1 MVIPKSTCYDFHLI
15 AYSVGG
21 IWEVWRERSRYDVA
35 PRNGPTPQPLAAP
48 RFASAAMIKVGTLT
62 LVMPDGS
69 SHRVS
74 ASEAPVATIVLKQ
87 PRAVR
92 RLIANGGLGLAE
104 AYIADQWDSP
114 DIAGVMA
121 VVATNEAEREEMLGG
136 HSWLR
141 AMSRIARMLRP
152 NPGGARRDIVAHYDL
167 GRDFYA
173 SWLDPSMA
181 YSSAHFT
188 TSDDTLEAAQQRKIH
203 RMCQMLRLSPGMRL
217 LEIGCGWGSFAEVA
231 ARDYGVSVVGVTLSP
246 AQLEYARAR
255 IERAGLS
262 SRVELRLQDYWDV
275 TGSFDRIASIEMFE
289 AVGEKFWPEYFNAL
303 RDRLRKNGVAGLQV
317 TTIADRW
324 FDNYR
329 RNADFIRRHISPG
342 GLLPSK
348 SRMKKAIG
356 RAGLAWGEEFWFGR
370 DYADTLARWQANFQ
384 AAWPRIVADAALH
397 RHPCDDRFKRIW
409 EYFLAYREA
418 GFRAGWT
425 DVGQILIA
433 RNG

>member
-1 MVIPKSTCYDFHLI
+1 VSGADTMSQFAMAP
-15 AYSVGG
+15 
-21 IWEVWRERSRYDVA
+21 
-35 PRNGPTPQPLAAP
+35 PRNRWLRLAVQLAT
-48 RFASAAMIKVGTLT
+48 MIKAGTLT
-62 LVMPDGS
+62 LMMPDGS
-69 SHRVS
+69 SHHVCAS
-74 ASEAPVATIVLKQ
+74 AAPVATIVLKH
-87 PRAVR
+87 PLAVR
-92 RLIANGGLGLAE
+92 RLVADGSLGLAE
-104 AYIADQWDSP
+104 AYIAGQWDSP
-114 DIAGVMA
+114 EIAGVMA
-121 VVATNEAEREEMLGG
+121 VIAANEAEWDEMLGG

-152 NPGGARRDIVAHYDL
+152 NASGARRDIVAQYDL

-173 SWLDPSMA
+173 SWLDPSMTCSA
-181 YSSAHFT
+181 AHFAA
-188 TSDDTLEAAQQRKIH
+188 DDTLEAAQQHKIH

-246 AQLEYARAR
+246 AQLEYGQAR

-262 SRVELRLQDYWDV
+262 SRVELRLQGYRDV

-289 AVGEKFWPEYFNAL
+289 AVGENGWSEYFNAL

-324 FDNYR
+324 FDSYR
-329 RNADFIRRHISPG
+329 RNADFVRRHISPD

-348 SRMKKAIG
+348 SRIKKAIG
-356 RAGLAWGEEFWFGR
+356 RAGLAWGEEFWFGC

-384 AAWPRIVADAALH
+384 AGWPRIVADAALN
-397 RHPCDDRFKRIW
+397 RRPCDAQFKRIW
-409 EYFLAYREA
+409 EYYLAYCEA